1 MEKPEEKMSNIDN
14 SAFSLY
20 YVAPQSGESGLL
32 PLFFAMVG
40 DEQCA
45 PTYRVYR
52 ENADISVLIYV
63 LSGEG
68 SLEYEG
74 TIRPLHAGDV
84 MVLPQGGTYCY
95 KTTRQHPWR
104 ILWFN
109 MTGELFLFW
118 LRQYGFLSFP
128 VIPGPGQ
135 AVEQAFWQGVELC
148 RSGLPHYQI
157 QDRLSETVYHI
168 LLCLWRQQ
176 APSRPIGVARQL
188 HTLIDDLISADPAAP
203 FSMGEAALV
212 LNMSQRQL
220 ERLFQQEFQLTPY
233 RYFQQQ
239 KLLLAKQYLRNT
251 RLSIKEISSR
261 LGFCDP
267 YYFSNFF
274 KKEEGISPKEYRSP
288 LSPSE

>member
-1 MEKPEEKMSNIDN
+1 MGKLDEKMSNIDN

-20 YVAPQSGESGLL
+20 YVAPQSSESGLL

-68 SLEYEG
+68 SLESEG
-74 TIRPLHAGDV
+74 ITRPLHAGDV

-95 KTTRQHPWR
+95 ETSRQYPWR

-109 MTGELFLFW
+109 MTGELFPFW

-128 VIPGPGQ
+128 VLPDAGKT
-135 AVEQAFWQGVELC
+135 VLESFWQGVELC

-157 QDRLSETVYHI
+157 QDQLSEIVYHI
-168 LLCLWRQQ
+168 LLSLWRRQ
-176 APSRPIGVARQL
+176 APSQPIGAAQQL
-188 HTLIDDLISADPAAP
+188 RTLIDDLISADPAAP
-203 FSMGEAALV
+203 FSMEEAAQV

-220 ERLFQQEFQLTPY
+220 ERLFQQEFHLTPY

-239 KLLLAKQYLRNT
+239 KLLLARQYLRNT

-274 KKEEGISPKEYRSP
+274 KKEEGISPKKYRSP
-288 LSPSE
+288 V

>member
-1 MEKPEEKMSNIDN
+1 MGKLEQKMSNIDN

-20 YVAPQSGESGLL
+20 YVAPQSSESGLL
-32 PLFFAMVG
+32 PLFFSMVG

-63 LSGEG
+63 LSGSG
-68 SLEYEG
+68 KLELEG
-74 TIRPLHAGDV
+74 TTRSLTQGDV
-84 MVLPQGGTYCY
+84 LLLPQGATYCY
-95 KTTRQHPWR
+95 ETSQQDPWR

-109 MTGELFLFW
+109 MTGELFPFW
-118 LRQYGFLSFP
+118 LRQYGLLSFP
-128 VIPGPGQ
+128 VLPNVGEEVL
-135 AVEQAFWQGVELC
+135 ASFWKGVELC
-148 RSGLPHYQI
+148 RSGLPHLQI
-157 QDRLSETVYHI
+157 QDRLCETVYHI
-168 LLCLWRQQ
+168 LLTLWRQRVPWEPVGIAQ
-176 APSRPIGVARQL
+176 QL
-188 HTLIDDLISADPAAP
+188 RCLIDDFISADPSAP
-203 FSMGEAALV
+203 FSMEEAATV

-220 ERLFQQEFQLTPY
+220 ERLFRQEFQLTPY
-233 RYFQQQ
+233 RYFQLQ

-274 KKEEGISPKEYRSP
+274 KKEEGTSPKEYRNSK
-288 LSPSE
+288 SSR